1 MGIYIILAVNPATP
15 GFQVLRVEKEN
26 VGHIGIGLQQDLSN
40 GQNTSVKF
48 QAKPNRVEKFEF
60 TQMYLG
66 TKGDSSRVINACN
79 CKELGVDMHGP
90 IRGAGER
97 RRVRGANSI
106 NFTSLHFARSRARN

>member
-1 MGIYIILAVNPATP
+1 MIVDLAAVDSCPVSQSGDFFYKLLAVNPATP
-15 GFQVLRVEKEN
+15 GFQVLRIEKEN

-48 QAKPNRVEKFEF
+48 QAKPNRVEKFEL
-60 TQMYLG
+60 TQTYLG

-90 IRGAGER
+90 IRGAGGE
-97 RRVRGANSI
+97 
-106 NFTSLHFARSRARN
+106 